1 MISFLIKYKKSIL
14 IITLAFFVA
23 SIGYLGL
30 NSFNRG
36 AFSSNAA
43 LVGSTPIT
51 YRDLRRATD
60 AQARVLRNNG
70 VDVDE
75 TMTHYLTQQALSGL
89 ISEEVLNQA
98 AQEFGMAVS
107 DYEIASDIQSS
118 PVFSQNG
125 QFSQQA
131 YEYAVKHQVGVTPAQ
146 FEEQLRR
153 SKLADR
159 FRMALY
165 SVYKL
170 TPEEVKFSYQIQN
183 GNLKDFDK
191 NKKDFEKQL
200 FETKMETAQRAFF
213 DDFNNRIEIKTF
225 LKEDQA

>member
-1 MISFLIKYKKSIL
+1 MISFLIKHKKAIL
-14 IITLAFFVA
+14 IITLAFFIA

-30 NSFNRG
+30 NSFNLRSL
-36 AFSSNAA
+36 SSNAA

-60 AQARVLRNNG
+60 AQARMLRNNG
-70 VDVDE
+70 VDVDSA
-75 TMTHYLTQQALSGL
+75 MVQYLTQQALNGL
-89 ISEEVLNQA
+89 ISEEILNQA
-98 AQEFGMAVS
+98 AKEFGMAVS
-107 DYEIASDIQSS
+107 DYEVASNIQSS
-118 PVFSQNG
+118 PLFNQNG
-125 QFSQQA
+125 VFNQKA
-131 YEYAVKHQVGVTPAQ
+131 YENAVEHQVGVTPAQ

-165 SVYKL
+165 SIYKL
-170 TPEEVKFSYQIQN
+170 TPEEIRFSYQIQN

-191 NKKDFEKQL
+191 NKKDFADQL

-213 DDFNNRIEIKTF
+213 DDFNNRVEIRTY
-225 LKEDQA
+225 LTNEQA